1 MRKLEK
7 SATEPW
13 IVHAYGQ
20 NHKLLWVSE
29 PSHGWVF
36 LLGVGLL
43 LTVVYFNLVAST
55 SVSETLPT
63 RETYDAPALQLD

>member
-1 MRKLEK
+1 MRKLEN
-7 SATEPW
+7 SATEHW
-13 IVHAYGQ
+13 IVHVYGQ

-29 PSHGWVF
+29 LSHGRGF
-36 LLGVGLL
+36 LLWVGLL

-55 SVSETLPT
+55 SVSEALPT

>member
-1 MRKLEK
+1 MKKLEN
-7 SATEPW
+7 SAIEPW
-13 IVHAYGQ
+13 IINVYGQ

-29 PSHGWVF
+29 PSIGWVF
-36 LLGVGLL
+36 LFGVGLL